1 MSETVDNEI
10 RDEVMSNILAKPPN
24 QVCFDCGSKAPKWSS
39 PYLGIVICY
48 ECAAKHRS
56 YGTHISFVRSVDL
69 DKWNRKQLKSLELTG
84 NAYTKERFND
94 LGVPLIGGNYDYNNS
109 MVLKVRQEIAYTKER
124 FNDLGVPLI
133 GGNYDYNNS
142 MVLKVRQEIAEKVKE
157 ELKPDDYI
165 KKDDK
170 ENKNDKI
177 EFDNNDV
184 INKEKEEKEEI
195 KEEKK
200 EKKEKEEK
208 EEIKKPQKFQINEK
222 AKVNNEKVI
231 GKAGK
236 KNKIKKMDFNFD
248 FDSFND
254 VNFSDFTKKED
265 ENDTENKKEEDTKD
279 YEKKEKEKEL
289 EEEEGYNKPYKSKVS
304 KKKFDKK
311 FANKKA
317 ISSEDYK
324 ALEEDNS
331 DNKMIKDRIKS
342 MGNSQ
347 AISSEDVFGSN
358 GESNTYEGESL
369 TDKFKDL
376 ALNFTL
382 SAAEKAKELKNK
394 TSELINK
401 VQNKFGG
408 GNGY

>member
-10 RDEVMSNILAKPPN
+10 RDEVMANILAKPPN

-84 NAYTKERFND
+84 NSF
-94 LGVPLIGGNYDYNNS
+94 
-109 MVLKVRQEIAYTKER
+109 TKER

-142 MVLKVRQEIAEKVKE
+142 MVLKVRQEIAEKVRE
-157 ELKPDDYI
+157 SLKPDDYKKVEDKKKEVDEFENININNEEI
-165 KKDDK
+165 KDEEK
-170 ENKNDKI
+170 EKKKEKNDKKKKK
-177 EFDNNDV
+177 DKN
-184 INKEKEEKEEI
+184 EEKVEEKNEEI
-195 KEEKK
+195 
-200 EKKEKEEK
+200 EEK
-208 EEIKKPQKFQINEK
+208 EEIKKPQKFEVDKK
-222 AKVNNEKVI
+222 AKVENAKVI

-236 KNKIKKMDFNFD
+236 INRIKKMDFNFD

-254 VNFSDFTKKED
+254 VNFSDFTKKDEDNDKEKKEDDEKKDED
-265 ENDTENKKEEDTKD
+265 EQKEKEH
-279 YEKKEKEKEL
+279 EKEKEKES
-289 EEEEGYNKPYKSKVS
+289 ENEGYQKSYGKKIS
-304 KKKFDKK
+304 KKELKNK

-317 ISSEDYK
+317 ISSEDYA
-324 ALEEDNS
+324 ALEEGNS
-331 DNKMIKDRIKS
+331 DNKIVKDRIKS

-358 GESNTYEGESL
+358 GESNVYEGESM
-369 TDKFKDL
+369 TDKIKDM

-382 SAAEKAKELKNK
+382 SAAEKAKALKNK
-394 TSELINK
+394 TNEFINK
-401 VQNKFGG
+401 VQNKFSGG
-408 GNGY
+408 GY

>member
-1 MSETVDNEI
+1 MSETVDNDI
-10 RDEVMSNILAKPPN
+10 RDEVMSKILAKPQN
-24 QVCFDCGSKAPKWSS
+24 QICFDCGAKAPKWSS

-84 NAYTKERFND
+84 N
-94 LGVPLIGGNYDYNNS
+94 S
-109 MVLKVRQEIAYTKER
+109 YTKER

-157 ELKPDDYI
+157 SLKPDDY
-165 KKDDK
+165 KKKEDK
-170 ENKNDKI
+170 KEEKN
-177 EFDNNDV
+177 EFDD
-184 INKEKEEKEEI
+184 IEIKQEEKEEI

-200 EKKEKEEK
+200 DEKKKKEKKEEKEGEKEEK
-208 EEIKKPQKFQINEK
+208 EEIKKPQKFQIDEK
-222 AKVNNEKVI
+222 AKVKNAKVI

-236 KNKIKKMDFNFD
+236 INKIKKMDFNFD

-254 VNFSDFTKKED
+254 VNFSDFTKKEE
-265 ENDTENKKEEDTKD
+265 ENDNNDNKKEEEEDDFEQK
-279 YEKKEKEKEL
+279 EKEKEKEKEL
-289 EEEEGYNKPYKSKVS
+289 EDEGYNKSYNIKIS
-304 KKKFDKK
+304 KKEINKK
-311 FANKKA
+311 LANKKA
-317 ISSEDYK
+317 ISSEDYA
-324 ALEEDNS
+324 ALEEDNT
-331 DNKMIKDRIKS
+331 DNKVVKDRIKS

-347 AISSEDVFGSN
+347 AISSEDVFGTN
-358 GESNTYEGESL
+358 GESNAYEGESL
-369 TDKFKDL
+369 TDKLKDM

-382 SAAEKAKELKNK
+382 SAAEKAKQLKNK
-394 TSELINK
+394 TNEYINK

-408 GNGY
+408 GGY

>member
-109 MVLKVRQEIAYTKER
+109 MVLKVRQEIA
-124 FNDLGVPLI
+124 
-133 GGNYDYNNS
+133 
-142 MVLKVRQEIAEKVKE
+142 EKVKE

-170 ENKNDKI
+170 ENKNNKI

-184 INKEKEEKEEI
+184 INKEKEEIKEI

-200 EKKEKEEK
+200 EKKEEEK

-265 ENDTENKKEEDTKD
+265 ENDTDNKKEEDTKD

-331 DNKMIKDRIKS
+331 DNKMIKDKIKS

>member
-1 MSETVDNEI
+1 MSETVDDKI
-10 RDEVMSNILAKPPN
+10 RDEVMANILAKPQN
-24 QVCFDCGSKAPKWSS
+24 QICFDCGSKAPKWSS

-84 NAYTKERFND
+84 N
-94 LGVPLIGGNYDYNNS
+94 S
-109 MVLKVRQEIAYTKER
+109 YTKER

-157 ELKPDDYI
+157 SLKPDDYR
-165 KKDDK
+165 KKEEEKK
-170 ENKNDKI
+170 EEND
-177 EFDNNDV
+177 FDNNID
-184 INKEKEEKEEI
+184 IAKEEEIKEI

-200 EKKEKEEK
+200 DNEEK
-208 EEIKKPQKFQINEK
+208 EEDKKEVKKPQKFQIDEK
-222 AKVNNEKVI
+222 VKVKNAKVI
-231 GKAGK
+231 SKAGK
-236 KNKIKKMDFNFD
+236 INKIKKMDFNFD

-265 ENDTENKKEEDTKD
+265 EENNNENKEKEEKNN
-279 YEKKEKEKEL
+279 YEEKEKEKEKEKEL
-289 EEEEGYNKPYKSKVS
+289 EEEGYNKTYDIKIS
-304 KKKFDKK
+304 KKELKKK

-317 ISSEDYK
+317 ISSEDYA

-331 DNKMIKDRIKS
+331 DNKIVKEKIKS

-347 AISSEDVFGSN
+347 AISNEDVFGSN
-358 GESNTYEGESL
+358 GESNAYEGESM
-369 TDKFKDL
+369 TDKIKGM

-401 VQNKFGG
+401 VQNKFSGG
-408 GNGY
+408 GY

>member
-109 MVLKVRQEIAYTKER
+109 MVLKVRQEIA
-124 FNDLGVPLI
+124 
-133 GGNYDYNNS
+133 
-142 MVLKVRQEIAEKVKE
+142 EKVKE

-200 EKKEKEEK
+200 EKKEKKEEEKEKEEK

-265 ENDTENKKEEDTKD
+265 ENDIENKKEEDAKD

-324 ALEEDNS
+324 ALEEDSS
-331 DNKMIKDRIKS
+331 DNKIIKDRIKS

>member
-1 MSETVDNEI
+1 MSETVDNDI
-10 RDEVMSNILAKPPN
+10 RDEVMSKILAKPQN
-24 QVCFDCGSKAPKWSS
+24 QICFDCGSKAPKWSS

-84 NAYTKERFND
+84 N
-94 LGVPLIGGNYDYNNS
+94 S
-109 MVLKVRQEIAYTKER
+109 YTKER

-157 ELKPDDYI
+157 SLKPDDY
-165 KKDDK
+165 KKKEDK
-170 ENKNDKI
+170 KEEKN
-177 EFDNNDV
+177 EFDD
-184 INKEKEEKEEI
+184 IEIKQEEKEEI

-200 EKKEKEEK
+200 DEKKKKEKKEEKEGEKEEK
-208 EEIKKPQKFQINEK
+208 EEIKKPQKFQIDEK
-222 AKVNNEKVI
+222 AKVKNAKVI

-236 KNKIKKMDFNFD
+236 INKIKKMDFNFD

-254 VNFSDFTKKED
+254 VNFSDFTKKEE
-265 ENDTENKKEEDTKD
+265 ENDNNDNKKEEEEDDFEQK
-279 YEKKEKEKEL
+279 EKEKEKEKEL
-289 EEEEGYNKPYKSKVS
+289 EDEGYNKSYNIKIS
-304 KKKFDKK
+304 KKEINKK
-311 FANKKA
+311 LANKKA
-317 ISSEDYK
+317 ISSEDYA
-324 ALEEDNS
+324 ALEEDNT
-331 DNKMIKDRIKS
+331 DNKVVKDRIKS

-347 AISSEDVFGSN
+347 AISSEDVFGTN
-358 GESNTYEGESL
+358 GESNAYEGESL
-369 TDKFKDL
+369 TDKLKDM

-382 SAAEKAKELKNK
+382 SAAEKAKQLKNK
-394 TSELINK
+394 TNEYINK

-408 GNGY
+408 GGY

>member
-109 MVLKVRQEIAYTKER
+109 MVLKVRQEIA
-124 FNDLGVPLI
+124 
-133 GGNYDYNNS
+133 
-142 MVLKVRQEIAEKVKE
+142 EKVKE

-177 EFDNNDV
+177 EFDNNDE
-184 INKEKEEKEEI
+184 INKEKEEKEET

-200 EKKEKEEK
+200 EKKEKKEEEK

-265 ENDTENKKEEDTKD
+265 ENDIENKKEEDTKD

>member
-109 MVLKVRQEIAYTKER
+109 MVLKVRQEIA
-124 FNDLGVPLI
+124 
-133 GGNYDYNNS
+133 
-142 MVLKVRQEIAEKVKE
+142 EKVKE

-200 EKKEKEEK
+200 EKKEEEK

-331 DNKMIKDRIKS
+331 DNKMIKDKIKS

>member
-10 RDEVMSNILAKPPN
+10 RDEVMANILAKPPN

-84 NAYTKERFND
+84 NSF
-94 LGVPLIGGNYDYNNS
+94 
-109 MVLKVRQEIAYTKER
+109 TKER

-142 MVLKVRQEIAEKVKE
+142 MVLKVRQEIAEKVRE
-157 ELKPDDYI
+157 SLKPDDYKKVEDKKKEVDEFENININNEEI
-165 KKDDK
+165 KDEEK
-170 ENKNDKI
+170 EKKKEKNDKKKKK
-177 EFDNNDV
+177 DKN
-184 INKEKEEKEEI
+184 EEKV
-195 KEEKK
+195 EEKN
-200 EKKEKEEK
+200 EETEEK
-208 EEIKKPQKFQINEK
+208 EEIKKPQKFEVDKK
-222 AKVNNEKVI
+222 AKVENAKVI

-236 KNKIKKMDFNFD
+236 INRIKKMDFNFD

-254 VNFSDFTKKED
+254 VNFSDFTKKDEDNDKEKKEDDEKKDED
-265 ENDTENKKEEDTKD
+265 EQKEKEH
-279 YEKKEKEKEL
+279 EKEKEKES
-289 EEEEGYNKPYKSKVS
+289 ENEGYQKSYGKKIS
-304 KKKFDKK
+304 KKELKNK

-317 ISSEDYK
+317 ISSEDYA
-324 ALEEDNS
+324 ALEEGNS
-331 DNKMIKDRIKS
+331 DNKIVKDRIKS

-358 GESNTYEGESL
+358 SESNVYEGESM
-369 TDKFKDL
+369 TDKLKDM

-382 SAAEKAKELKNK
+382 SAAEKAKALKNK
-394 TSELINK
+394 TNEFINK
-401 VQNKFGG
+401 VQNKFSGG
-408 GNGY
+408 GY

>member
-1 MSETVDNEI
+1 MSETVDNQI
-10 RDEVMSNILAKPPN
+10 RDEVMSSILAKPGN
-24 QVCFDCGSKAPKWSS
+24 NVCFDCGSKGPKWSS
-39 PYLGIVICY
+39 PYLGIVICV

-109 MVLKVRQEIAYTKER
+109 MVLKVRQEIA
-124 FNDLGVPLI
+124 
-133 GGNYDYNNS
+133 
-142 MVLKVRQEIAEKVKE
+142 EKVKE
-157 ELKPDDYI
+157 SLKPNDYKKKEEEKEEKEKEDDFNNINI
-165 KKDDK
+165 KQEEINEIKEEK
-170 ENKNDKI
+170 KVENKKK
-177 EFDNNDV
+177 E
-184 INKEKEEKEEI
+184 EKEEKEE
-195 KEEKK
+195 
-200 EKKEKEEK
+200 EKEV
-208 EEIKKPQKFQINEK
+208 KKPQKFQVDKK
-222 AKVNNEKVI
+222 AKVKNEKVI
-231 GKAGK
+231 SKAGK
-236 KNKIKKMDFNFD
+236 INKIKKMDFNFD

-254 VNFSDFTKKED
+254 VNFSDFTKKDEDNEKENKNED
-265 ENDTENKKEEDTKD
+265 EINDFEQKEKE
-279 YEKKEKEKEL
+279 KEKEKEL
-289 EEEEGYNKPYKSKVS
+289 NDEEYNKSYDIKLS
-304 KKKFDKK
+304 KKEINKK

-324 ALEEDNS
+324 ALEEDNQ
-331 DNKMIKDRIKS
+331 DNRVVKDRIKS

-358 GESNTYEGESL
+358 GESNQYEGESM
-369 TDKFKDL
+369 TDKLKDM

-394 TSELINK
+394 TNEWINK

-408 GNGY
+408 SGY

>member
-1 MSETVDNEI
+1 MSETVDNQI
-10 RDEVMSNILAKPPN
+10 RDEVMSSILAKPGN
-24 QVCFDCGSKAPKWSS
+24 NVCFDCGSKGPKWSS
-39 PYLGIVICY
+39 PYLGIVICV

-109 MVLKVRQEIAYTKER
+109 MVLKVRQEIA
-124 FNDLGVPLI
+124 
-133 GGNYDYNNS
+133 
-142 MVLKVRQEIAEKVKE
+142 EKVKE
-157 ELKPDDYI
+157 SLKPNDYKKKEEVKEEKEKEDDFNNINI
-165 KKDDK
+165 KQEEINEIKEEK
-170 ENKNDKI
+170 KVENKKK
-177 EFDNNDV
+177 E
-184 INKEKEEKEEI
+184 EKEEKEE
-195 KEEKK
+195 
-200 EKKEKEEK
+200 EKEV
-208 EEIKKPQKFQINEK
+208 KKPQKLQVDKK
-222 AKVNNEKVI
+222 AKVKNEKVI
-231 GKAGK
+231 SKAGK
-236 KNKIKKMDFNFD
+236 INKIKKMDFNFD

-254 VNFSDFTKKED
+254 VNFSDFTKKDEDNEKENKNED
-265 ENDTENKKEEDTKD
+265 EINDFEQKEKE
-279 YEKKEKEKEL
+279 KEKEKEL
-289 EEEEGYNKPYKSKVS
+289 NDEGYNKSYDIKLS
-304 KKKFDKK
+304 KKEINKK

-324 ALEEDNS
+324 ALEEDNQ
-331 DNKMIKDRIKS
+331 DNRVVKDRIKS

-358 GESNTYEGESL
+358 GESNQYEGESM
-369 TDKFKDL
+369 TDKLKDM

-394 TSELINK
+394 TNEWINK

-408 GNGY
+408 SGY

>member
-1 MSETVDNEI
+1 MTEKVDNQI
-10 RDEVMSNILAKPPN
+10 RDEVMANILAKPEN

-56 YGTHISFVRSVDL
+56 YGTSISFVRSVDL

-84 NAYTKERFND
+84 NAYTK
-94 LGVPLIGGNYDYNNS
+94 
-109 MVLKVRQEIAYTKER
+109 QR

-157 ELKPDDYI
+157 SLKPDDY
-165 KKDDK
+165 KKKEDK
-170 ENKNDKI
+170 KEEKN
-177 EFDNNDV
+177 EFDD
-184 INKEKEEKEEI
+184 IEIKQEEKEEI

-200 EKKEKEEK
+200 DEKKKKEKKEEKEGEKEEK
-208 EEIKKPQKFQINEK
+208 DEIKKPQKFQIDEK
-222 AKVNNEKVI
+222 AKIKNAKVI

-236 KNKIKKMDFNFD
+236 INKIKKMDFNFD

-254 VNFSDFTKKED
+254 VNFSDFTKKEE
-265 ENDTENKKEEDTKD
+265 ENDNNDNKKEEEEDDFEQK
-279 YEKKEKEKEL
+279 EKEKEKEKEL
-289 EEEEGYNKPYKSKVS
+289 EDEGYNKSYNIKIS
-304 KKKFDKK
+304 KKEINKK
-311 FANKKA
+311 LANKKA
-317 ISSEDYK
+317 ISSEDYA
-324 ALEEDNS
+324 ALEEDNT
-331 DNKMIKDRIKS
+331 DNKVVKDRIKS

-347 AISSEDVFGSN
+347 AISSEDVFGTN
-358 GESNTYEGESL
+358 GESNAYEGESL
-369 TDKFKDL
+369 TDKLKDM

-382 SAAEKAKELKNK
+382 SAAEKAKQLKNK
-394 TSELINK
+394 TNEYINK

-408 GNGY
+408 GGY

>member
-1 MSETVDNEI
+1 MSETVDNDI
-10 RDEVMSNILAKPPN
+10 RDEVMSKILAKPQN
-24 QVCFDCGSKAPKWSS
+24 QICFDCGSKAPKWSS

-84 NAYTKERFND
+84 N
-94 LGVPLIGGNYDYNNS
+94 S
-109 MVLKVRQEIAYTKER
+109 YTKER

-157 ELKPDDYI
+157 SLKPDDY
-165 KKDDK
+165 KKKEDK
-170 ENKNDKI
+170 KEEKN
-177 EFDNNDV
+177 EFDD
-184 INKEKEEKEEI
+184 IEIKQEEKEEI

-200 EKKEKEEK
+200 DEKKKKEKKEEKEGEKEEK
-208 EEIKKPQKFQINEK
+208 EKIKKPQKFQIDEK
-222 AKVNNEKVI
+222 AKIKNAKVI

-236 KNKIKKMDFNFD
+236 INKIKKMDFNFD

-254 VNFSDFTKKED
+254 VNFSDFTKKEE
-265 ENDTENKKEEDTKD
+265 ENDNNDNKKEEEEDDFEQK
-279 YEKKEKEKEL
+279 EKEKEKEKEL
-289 EEEEGYNKPYKSKVS
+289 EDEGYNKSYNIKIS
-304 KKKFDKK
+304 KKEINKK
-311 FANKKA
+311 LANKKA
-317 ISSEDYK
+317 ISSEDYA
-324 ALEEDNS
+324 ALEEDNT
-331 DNKMIKDRIKS
+331 DNKVVKDRIKS

-347 AISSEDVFGSN
+347 AISSEDVFGTN
-358 GESNTYEGESL
+358 GESNAYEGESL
-369 TDKFKDL
+369 TDKLKDM

-382 SAAEKAKELKNK
+382 SAAEKAKQLKNK
-394 TSELINK
+394 TNEYINK

-408 GNGY
+408 GGY

>member
-10 RDEVMSNILAKPPN
+10 RDEVMANILAKPPN

-84 NAYTKERFND
+84 NSF
-94 LGVPLIGGNYDYNNS
+94 
-109 MVLKVRQEIAYTKER
+109 TKER

-142 MVLKVRQEIAEKVKE
+142 MVLKVRQEIAEKVRE
-157 ELKPDDYI
+157 SLKPDDYKKVEDKKKEVDEFENININNEEI
-165 KKDDK
+165 KDEEK
-170 ENKNDKI
+170 EKEKKKEKNDKKKKK
-177 EFDNNDV
+177 DKN
-184 INKEKEEKEEI
+184 EEKVEEKNEEI
-195 KEEKK
+195 
-200 EKKEKEEK
+200 EEK
-208 EEIKKPQKFQINEK
+208 EEIKKPQKFEVDKK
-222 AKVNNEKVI
+222 AKVENAKVI

-236 KNKIKKMDFNFD
+236 INRIKKMDFNFD

-254 VNFSDFTKKED
+254 VNFSDFTKKDEDNDKEKKEDDEKKDED
-265 ENDTENKKEEDTKD
+265 EQKEKEH
-279 YEKKEKEKEL
+279 EKEKEKES
-289 EEEEGYNKPYKSKVS
+289 ENEGYQKSYGKKIS
-304 KKKFDKK
+304 KKELKNK

-317 ISSEDYK
+317 ISSEDY
-324 ALEEDNS
+324 ASLEEGNS
-331 DNKMIKDRIKS
+331 DNKIVKDRIKS

-358 GESNTYEGESL
+358 GESNVYEGESM
-369 TDKFKDL
+369 TDKLKDM

-382 SAAEKAKELKNK
+382 SAAEKAKALKNK
-394 TSELINK
+394 TNEFINK
-401 VQNKFGG
+401 VQNKFSGG
-408 GNGY
+408 GY

>member
-10 RDEVMSNILAKPPN
+10 RDEVMANILAKPPN

-84 NAYTKERFND
+84 NSF
-94 LGVPLIGGNYDYNNS
+94 
-109 MVLKVRQEIAYTKER
+109 TKER

-142 MVLKVRQEIAEKVKE
+142 MVLKVRQEIAEKVRE
-157 ELKPDDYI
+157 SLKPDDYKKVEDKKKEVDEFENININNEEI
-165 KKDDK
+165 KDEEK
-170 ENKNDKI
+170 EKEKKKEKNDKKKKK
-177 EFDNNDV
+177 DKN
-184 INKEKEEKEEI
+184 EEKVEEKNEEI
-195 KEEKK
+195 EEN
-200 EKKEKEEK
+200 
-208 EEIKKPQKFQINEK
+208 EEIKKPQKFEVDKK
-222 AKVNNEKVI
+222 AKVENAKVI

-236 KNKIKKMDFNFD
+236 INRIKKMDFNFD

-254 VNFSDFTKKED
+254 VNFSDFTKKDEDNDKEKKEDDEKKDED
-265 ENDTENKKEEDTKD
+265 EQKEKEH
-279 YEKKEKEKEL
+279 EKEKEKES
-289 EEEEGYNKPYKSKVS
+289 ENEGYQKSYGKKIS
-304 KKKFDKK
+304 KKELKNK

-317 ISSEDYK
+317 ISSEDYA
-324 ALEEDNS
+324 ALEEGNS
-331 DNKMIKDRIKS
+331 DNKIVKDRIKS

-358 GESNTYEGESL
+358 SESNVYEGESM
-369 TDKFKDL
+369 TDKLKDM

-382 SAAEKAKELKNK
+382 SAAEKAKALKNK
-394 TSELINK
+394 TNEFINK
-401 VQNKFGG
+401 VQNKFSGG
-408 GNGY
+408 GY

>member
-10 RDEVMSNILAKPPN
+10 RDEVMANILAKPPN

-84 NAYTKERFND
+84 NSF
-94 LGVPLIGGNYDYNNS
+94 
-109 MVLKVRQEIAYTKER
+109 TKER

-142 MVLKVRQEIAEKVKE
+142 MVLKVRQEIAEKVRE
-157 ELKPDDYI
+157 SLKPDDY
-165 KKDDK
+165 KKV
-170 ENKNDKI
+170 ENKKKEVD
-177 EFDNNDV
+177 EFENININN
-184 INKEKEEKEEI
+184 EEI
-195 KEEKK
+195 KEEEKEKEKKK
-200 EKKEKEEK
+200 EKNDKKKKKDKNEEKVEEKNEEIEEK
-208 EEIKKPQKFQINEK
+208 EEIKKPQKFEVDKK
-222 AKVNNEKVI
+222 AKVENAKVI

-236 KNKIKKMDFNFD
+236 INRIKKMDFNFD

-254 VNFSDFTKKED
+254 VNFSDFTKKDEDNDKEKKEDDEKKDED
-265 ENDTENKKEEDTKD
+265 EQKEKEH
-279 YEKKEKEKEL
+279 EKEKEKES
-289 EEEEGYNKPYKSKVS
+289 ENEGYQKSYGKKIS
-304 KKKFDKK
+304 KKELKNK

-317 ISSEDYK
+317 ISSEDYA
-324 ALEEDNS
+324 ALEEGNS
-331 DNKMIKDRIKS
+331 DNKIVKDRIKS

-358 GESNTYEGESL
+358 GESNVYEGESM
-369 TDKFKDL
+369 TDKLKDM

-382 SAAEKAKELKNK
+382 SAAEKAKALKNK
-394 TSELINK
+394 TNEFINK
-401 VQNKFGG
+401 VQNKFSGG
-408 GNGY
+408 GY